1 MVGLDAGYVVD
12 AMAGPI
18 DQPIYLVE
26 PELAAVLG
34 RIVLPAEMRKTLDIS
49 DGDYLEIVLDDERI
63 VLQKVEDRCTFCRS
77 TTDLR
82 AFHGKQVCAR
92 CHRELAADTG

>member
-1 MVGLDAGYVVD
+1 MTRSGRSSSGIARKVD
-12 AMAGPI
+12 
-18 DQPIYLVE
+18 D
-26 PELAAVLG
+26 LG
-34 RIVLPAEMRKTLDIS
+34 RIVLPAEMRKALDIG

-77 TTDLR
+77 TNELR

-92 CHRELAADTG
+92 CHRELAAGTG

>member
-1 MVGLDAGYVVD
+1 MARKVD
-12 AMAGPI
+12 
-18 DQPIYLVE
+18 D
-26 PELAAVLG
+26 LG
-34 RIVLPAEMRKTLDIS
+34 RIVLPAEMRKALDIT
-49 DGDYLEIVLDDERI
+49 DGDYLEIALDGDGI
-63 VLQKVEDRCTFCRS
+63 VLRKVEDRCTFCRS